1 VRVQDI
7 LHTKNA
13 KLVAISPDASIRQAA
28 AMIADERVGML
39 LVVDARGELTGMP
52 SERDIVRYVAAQGD
66 DALASR
72 VKVATAEIGLIASPD
87 DPVANVMRDMTGQH
101 ARHVPVVSERKLVG
115 VISIGDILKSRL
127 AEKDQE
133 VAVLRDMAQ
142 VSLVAADKTAQRNA

>member
-7 LHTKNA
+7 LHTKNV

-39 LVVDARGELTGMP
+39 LVVDARGELTGML
-52 SERDIVRYVAAQGD
+52 SERDIERYVAAQGD
-66 DALASR
+66 DTLASR
-72 VKVATAEIGLIASPD
+72 VRVATAEIGLIAGPD
-87 DPVANVMRDMTGQH
+87 DPVASVMRDMTDRR

-142 VSLVAADKTAQRNA
+142 VSLAAAEKTA